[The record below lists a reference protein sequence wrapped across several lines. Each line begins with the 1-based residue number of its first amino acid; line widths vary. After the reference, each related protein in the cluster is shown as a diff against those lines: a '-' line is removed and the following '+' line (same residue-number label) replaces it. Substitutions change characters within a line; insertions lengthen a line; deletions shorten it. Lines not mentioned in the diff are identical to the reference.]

1 MTVLLRYLLG
11 MVGMDRTARTHFAG
25 SESEAR
31 WIFMIKKKG
40 TQSPENIQLTGR
52 NGRNDSLFMAM
63 STSAASTNNNGG
75 CGSTTSTYISV
86 TVYSDLA

>member
-40 TQSPENIQLTGR
+40 TQSPENIQLNGNFRPVR
-52 NGRNDSLFMAM
+52 NQHRSKWQERLIIYGHVHLCCINQQQRWLW
-63 STSAASTNNNGG
+63 
-75 CGSTTSTYISV
+75 
-86 TVYSDLA
+86 

>member
-40 TQSPENIQLTGR
+40 TQSPENIP
-52 NGRNDSLFMAM
+52 
-63 STSAASTNNNGG
+63 
-75 CGSTTSTYISV
+75 TT
-86 TVYSDLA
+86 